1 MKMRHATGLFERA
14 AAIDAALL
22 AVPDRVKYLVV
33 GCTVIVMAS
42 VSIPNVPRQ
51 YFDYSRV
58 PLLSG
63 IYQYETYGTDSISDM
78 YGAKVVLNDPSD
90 MFTKERLA
98 QTPLEAATWS
108 KEASAP

>member
-1 MKMRHATGLFERA
+1 MRHALGAALFERA

-22 AVPDRVKYLVV
+22 AVPDRVKYFVIA
-33 GCTVIVMAS
+33 CTVIVMAS

-63 IYQYETYGTDSISDM
+63 IHQHETYGTDSIADM
-78 YGAKVVLNDPSD
+78 HAAKVILNDPSG
-90 MFTKERLA
+90 
-98 QTPLEAATWS
+98 
-108 KEASAP
+108 